1 MRASTTDLQLS
12 VVPTT
17 NQKHSARTYHTVSR
31 SNSRNSWLG
40 GRHGRAHM
48 HAHAETQ
55 LPKCKDRQGKA
66 LHPAASIP
74 SGPERETR
82 EQHIPRPIHSG
93 IYAYPCPRSA
103 ASYARPPVLSIA
115 SAINSHLPHIANI
128 PLRPA
133 REGQGFDR
141 HGFAISCRSALN
153 PRQRS
158 LR

>member
-1 MRASTTDLQLS
+1 MPGHNGQHDRPGHIFLRPACTRARQNIAEYIRASTTDLQLS

-55 LPKCKDRQGKA
+55 LPKCQDRQGKA

-74 SGPERETR
+74 PGPERETR
-82 EQHIPRPIHSG
+82 EQHIPRSIHSG

-103 ASYARPPVLSIA
+103 ASYARPPVLSMA
-115 SAINSHLPHIANI
+115 P
-128 PLRPA
+128 
-133 REGQGFDR
+133 
-141 HGFAISCRSALN
+141 
-153 PRQRS
+153 
-158 LR
+158 